1 MKKRNSTNPDIRHRM
16 CGAADSFALLPKKM
30 INYNK
35 SLVVDEDIPVFKI
48 LKNEDSEIYVQFGM
62 RRMLLK
68 IM

>member
-1 MKKRNSTNPDIRHRM
+1 
-16 CGAADSFALLPKKM
+16 M